1 MVEQALASEP
11 RDLIDRCLAG
21 EEAAMVDLVELYR
34 DRVFRFCYRMLG
46 QRQDAEDAAQETFV
60 RMLRSLAAWDGRR
73 DFEPWLLGIAG
84 NRCRTLLAARKRRPA
99 TGLFAEEQ
107 LVDRTP
113 DWHALSSLAEE
124 VQLALLRLR
133 PEHRE
138 AFVLF
143 HENDL
148 SYDQI
153 AAAIQRPLGT
163 VKTWIFQ
170 ARQQLM
176 AQLRRREV
184 VGGRRHAVRAV

>member
-1 MVEQALASEP
+1 LSSTP
-11 RDLIDRCLAG
+11 RDLISRCLAG
-21 EEAAMVDLVELYR
+21 DEAALVVFVELYR

-60 RMLRSLAAWDGRR
+60 RVLGSLATWDDCRE
-73 DFEPWLLGIAG
+73 FEPWLLAIAG
-84 NRCRTLLAARKRRPA
+84 NRCRTLLAARRRRPA
-99 TGLFAEEQ
+99 TGLVAEEQ
-107 LVDRTP
+107 LVDRAP
-113 DWHALSSLAEE
+113 DWHALRSLAEE

-138 AFVLF
+138 VFVLF

-153 AAAIQRPLGT
+153 AAVTQRPLGT
-163 VKTWIFQ
+163 VKTWIHK

-176 AQLRRREV
+176 AQLKRRDV
-184 VGGRRHAVRAV
+184 VRGHRHAMRAV

>member
-1 MVEQALASEP
+1 MKQTVLSDP

-21 EEAAMVDLVELYR
+21 DEDAMVELVELHR

-60 RMLRSLAAWDGRR
+60 RMLRSLASWDGRR
-73 DFEPWLLGIAG
+73 EFDPWLLAIAG
-84 NRCRTLLAARKRRPA
+84 NRCRTLLAARRRRPA
-99 TGLFAEEQ
+99 LGLLAEEQ
-107 LVDRTP
+107 LIDRTP
-113 DWHALSSLAEE
+113 DWQAVRSLSEE

-148 SYDQI
+148 SYEQI

-163 VKTWIFQ
+163 VKTWIHK

-176 AQLRRREV
+176 AQLRRREI

>member
-1 MVEQALASEP
+1 MSSDL
-11 RDLIDRCLAG
+11 RDLIGRCLAG
-21 EEAAMVDLVELYR
+21 DEAAMVDLVELYR

-60 RMLRSLAAWDGRR
+60 RMLRSLATWDARR
-73 DFEPWLLGIAG
+73 EFDPWLLAIAG
-84 NRCRTLLAARKRRPA
+84 NRCRTQLAARRRRPA
-99 TGLFAEEQ
+99 TGLVAAEQ
-107 LVDRTP
+107 LVDRAP
-113 DWHALSSLAEE
+113 DWHALRSLAEE

-153 AAAIQRPLGT
+153 AAVTQRPLGT
-163 VKTWIFQ
+163 VKTWIHK

-176 AQLRRREV
+176 AQLRRRGV
-184 VGGRRHAVRAV
+184 VRGRQHAVRAV